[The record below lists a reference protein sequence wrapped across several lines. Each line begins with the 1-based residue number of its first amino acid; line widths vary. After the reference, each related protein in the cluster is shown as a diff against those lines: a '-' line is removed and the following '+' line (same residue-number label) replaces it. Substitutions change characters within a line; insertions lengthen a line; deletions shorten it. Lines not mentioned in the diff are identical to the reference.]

1 MCAPEYKVKYRE
13 VRFIYFQLLID
24 SFKWQIPY
32 LSRIYS
38 SHIVIYYYK
47 CYNLKIQVWWAFLFF
62 FSFYLL
68 HLILLKPTKVD
79 QNHNLWSFFMIKK
92 HLLIFFFS
100 DHHSKTSSSS
110 MAWISRRRRKKT
122 LIRIVFY
129 GMAHFQIKLWRM
141 IYLKLAENILLNV
154 RITLHLN

>member
-1 MCAPEYKVKYRE
+1 MCTPEYKVKYRE

-92 HLLIFFFS
+92 HLLIFFS
-100 DHHSKTSSSS
+100 LITILRLHHHPWHELVEEEEKKRWLELFS
-110 MAWISRRRRKKT
+110 MAWHIFKSNYGAWFT
-122 LIRIVFY
+122 WSWLRIF
-129 GMAHFQIKLWRM
+129 F
-141 IYLKLAENILLNV
+141 
-154 RITLHLN
+154 